1 MDLIDRLYQ
10 KINEDP
16 LTPKVLLA
24 GAYASGHQLLER
36 IVKRYGAV
44 FNVEVQTFRAIIIAN
59 SKLELSRRNTRLL
72 DEGQAIWVIRQL
84 MKQLAEEDSE
94 SYINLSMLN
103 PGIVGKV
110 HSAILEMRMTGIQV
124 DDVKPE
130 QFASLQKG
138 RYMQRLL
145 ALYESYLREHN
156 WTDTSGLAEYL
167 NPIEDGP
174 VYIALLPTGWSQTE
188 QRMIRL
194 LAGGRLCFLDPEEPF
209 YSNEDFSKN
218 NFTMFR
224 ATGSL
229 AEVREGFR
237 RMLSEPVALDRTEI
251 ILSDYERYAPVIHS
265 HSETLG
271 FACTFSNGLPLVFS
285 AAGKAA
291 VGILNWIEEGYPA
304 KRITE
309 LLRHG
314 YISLGDERWSRSD
327 WVRMLEKSG
336 IGWGRERY
344 FTLLSPDR
352 LCEEDIAQ
360 GEVLYQFMKGLFIQ
374 LPEGDAW
381 NPLLLFGW
389 VSDFVRN
396 YATIRSL
403 EDADIAAALKETSDR
418 CLTSESELMPMDLAI
433 CYVREMLSGI
443 RIRVSATPKPA
454 AVHIS
459 SLSNGGW
466 SGRDHTWIVGMD
478 ERAWSVPAV
487 QDPLLLDRE
496 RIALSADLELVQQ
509 RASNVR
515 RERES
520 RISLMRGEIWLS
532 YVSYDS
538 GEQKSQNPAFELLQI
553 LRLQTGDSSMDFAA
567 LERLLGDPHSVMD
580 MAHSRDSIVPL
591 DGNDMWLRLLRDA
604 NGGRSNG
611 QQVMHNLYPALLQ
624 GHRAQ
629 ILRLEERVS
638 AYDGWLDIDPIAY
651 PEKSQEDSSVITI
664 SVSQLE
670 KYSRCGLQ
678 YYFYNVLKLRPK
690 EIAEFKRTRWL
701 QASDRGTLLHDI
713 FRRYLEDVT
722 NQGTMLPVHDKSRL
736 DNIVDAVI
744 EENALSIPAP
754 NSHVYSKEC
763 EEIRRDAE
771 VFYRSEIGRTEQPCF
786 FELELTTQDGG
797 PIEVRLSDSLR
808 IKLNGFVDRVDR
820 VGPHEYRIIDYK
832 TGGTNKYK
840 ASEYFSGGTQL
851 QHALYSIAVEQ
862 WLRET
867 GADPEARV
875 VESDYYFPT
884 ERGRGEFV
892 RRIQNRRDELAAV
905 IARLME
911 ARRRGLYIPAK
922 DSSICKWCDYQAV
935 CGSHSE
941 WMSSKRESPA
951 NADILSS
958 LLEVEG
964 NG

>member
-24 GAYASGHQLLER
+24 GSYAPGHQLLER
-36 IVKRYGAV
+36 MVKRYGAV
-44 FNVEVQTFRAIIIAN
+44 FNVEVQTVRDIIIAN
-59 SKLELSRRNTRLL
+59 SKLELSRRSTRLL
-72 DEGQAIWVIRQL
+72 DDGQAIWMIRQL

-94 SYINLSMLN
+94 SYINQCMLN
-103 PGIVGKV
+103 LGIVSKV
-110 HSAILEMRMTGIQV
+110 FSAILEMRMTGIQV

-130 QFASLQKG
+130 QFASLKKG
-138 RYMQRLL
+138 QYMQRLL
-145 ALYESYLREHN
+145 ARYESYLREHN
-156 WTDTSGLAEYL
+156 WTDTAGLAEYL
-167 NPIEDGP
+167 KPIANGP
-174 VYIALLPTGWSQTE
+174 VYLAFLPTGWSQAE
-188 QRMIRL
+188 QRMIHL
-194 LAGGRLCFLDPEEPF
+194 LAGGKLCFLDPEEPF
-209 YSNEDFSKN
+209 YKNEDFSKN

-237 RMLSEPVALDRTEI
+237 RILSEPVALDRTEI
-251 ILSDYERYAPVIHS
+251 ILSDYEQYAPVIHS

-271 FACTFSNGLPLVFS
+271 IACTFSNGLPLVFC

-304 KRITE
+304 KRLTE
-309 LLRHG
+309 MLRHG
-314 YISLGDERWSRSD
+314 YISFGDERWSRSD

-344 FTLLSPDR
+344 FALLSPDR
-352 LCEEDIAQ
+352 LSEEEQTQ
-360 GEVLYQFMKGLFIQ
+360 GEVLYQFMKGLFNQ
-374 LPEGDAW
+374 LPEGDEW

-389 VSDFVRN
+389 VADFVRN
-396 YATIRSL
+396 YATTQSL
-403 EDADIAAALKETSDR
+403 DDAGIAAALQETNDR
-418 CLTSESELMPMDLAI
+418 YLTSEPELMPMDLAI
-433 CYVREMLSGI
+433 SYVREMLNGI

-466 SGRDHTWIVGMD
+466 SGRDRTWIVGMD
-478 ERAWSVPAV
+478 ERAWSISAV

-496 RIALSADLELVQQ
+496 RIAMFADLELVQE
-509 RASNVR
+509 RASKVR

-520 RISLMRGEIWLS
+520 RLSLIRGEIWLS

-538 GEQKSQNPAFELLQI
+538 GEQKTQNPAFELLQI
-553 LRLQTGDSSMDFAA
+553 LRLQTGDSSLDFEA
-567 LERLLGDPHSVMD
+567 LEHSLGEPHNVMD
-580 MAHSRDSIVPL
+580 MAHSRDSIVPF
-591 DGNDMWLRLLRDA
+591 DGNDMWLCLLRNA

-611 QQVMHNLYPALLQ
+611 QQVMHNLYPALIQ
-624 GHRAQ
+624 GHHAQ
-629 ILRLEERVS
+629 ILRLQEGIS
-638 AYDGWLDIDPIAY
+638 AYDGWLDIDPMAY
-651 PEKSQEDSSVITI
+651 PEKLQEDSSGTTI

-690 EIAEFKRTRWL
+690 EIAKFERTRWL

-713 FRRYLEDVT
+713 FRRYMEDVT
-722 NQGTMLPVHDKSRL
+722 NQGTVSPVHDKSRL
-736 DNIVDAVI
+736 DNIVDTVI
-744 EENALSIPAP
+744 EETALTIPAP
-754 NSHVYSKEC
+754 NCHVYSKEC
-763 EEIRRDAE
+763 EEIRRDAD
-771 VFYRSEIGRTEQPCF
+771 VFYRCEIRRTDHPIF

-797 PIEVRLSDSLR
+797 PIEVQLSESLR
-808 IKLNGFVDRVDR
+808 IRLNGFVDRVDR
-820 VGPHEYRIIDYK
+820 IGPHEYRIIDYK
-832 TGGTNKYK
+832 TGGTSKYK
-840 ASEYFSGGTQL
+840 ASEYFSGGKQL

-862 WLRET
+862 WLRKT

-875 VESDYYFPT
+875 VEADYYFPT

-892 RRIQNRRDELAAV
+892 RRVQNRRDELAVV

-911 ARRRGLYIPAK
+911 TRSRGLYIPAK
-922 DSSICKWCDYQAV
+922 DPSMCKWCDYQAV
-935 CGSHSE
+935 CGPHSE
-941 WMSSKRESPA
+941 WMSNKRESSA